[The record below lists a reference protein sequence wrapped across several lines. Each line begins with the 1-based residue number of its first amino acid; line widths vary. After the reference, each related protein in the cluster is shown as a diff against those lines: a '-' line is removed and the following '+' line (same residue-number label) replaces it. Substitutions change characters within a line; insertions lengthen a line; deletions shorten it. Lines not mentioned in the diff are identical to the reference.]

1 MASRLALKYGLVS
14 EEDRLPN
21 SSDAIVVTEPT
32 TGSKT
37 RTKGSLYLIVSSKVI
52 GSRVRDACRLVA
64 DVIRREYYYDESAGI
79 AIVLEK
85 SVRAANRRL
94 RQSREG
100 GNLAAYS
107 IGIAMAVVRGNE
119 LYVATAGDANAY
131 LIRSARLLMPEH
143 HSGVGLP
150 AADNL
155 RLGVWRGDFAVGDS
169 LVLAS
174 RNLVEVVGTEE
185 LKNAVVTLHPQ
196 SAVEHLHHL
205 FVAAGGEGS
214 DAVLALEATEVSL
227 ARVEHK
233 LVPVVPAE
241 PLAGEQE
248 HSPIPL
254 ADQVAGFATAVRER
268 AGATRSGV
276 NDGIAGAISRT
287 LDLMPRRRT
296 GYRRIKSPTE
306 AEDNRRR
313 ASIAA
318 FALVVVVVVL
328 GVLVWYLGPF
338 RSDSPVNN
346 TPDGAAAL
354 AAATEEANQVLGPGD
369 MLHDDPVQAQTLL
382 QQAWDNLQ
390 RAKPGVSPQAYNAV
404 NERVTPALETLFG
417 TTQIAGSQFYAAPAG
432 AQVTD
437 VVVGPD
443 KAAYAIVGDGVVRV
457 DPATGAVA
465 TVMQVGAGGG
475 QGMGRPRLLGQG
487 GPDLLIVDDGGK
499 LWRWRPSDNE
509 GHGTPGEIRVS
520 GEQTWGPDVVDLATF
535 LINPAEGTY
544 RLYVPYP
551 TGSQILR
558 YEPTADGSGFSEPGP
573 YFLNNN
579 EPVATFKQIMVDG
592 DVYALTPTDLIKYF
606 SGTRTGF
613 SLDTAPDDKSLRP
626 GHAYALMDATGTKG
640 SGQLFLWDTRW
651 QRILVYTKTDG
662 TYVEQYIAAPGG
674 PALSEVT
681 GMYVVDRGV
690 TQPPILVWAR
700 PDGLYQAPL
709 VAAPGPSASPGTS
722 AGASPGASANPS
734 TPPSP
739 GPSQRSSAAP
749 SPAGTFAQP
758 SASPLSPS
766 AQPTE
771 RPRRTP
777 RVGTSPPPSAAP

>member
-14 EEDRLPN
+14 EEDRLSN

-37 RTKGSLYLIVSSKVI
+37 RTKGSLYLIVSSKAI
-52 GSRVRDACRLVA
+52 GGRARDACRLVA

-107 IGIAMAVVRGNE
+107 IGIALAVVRGSE

-214 DAVLALEATEVSL
+214 DAVLALEATEASL
-227 ARVEHK
+227 TRVEHK

-241 PLAGEQE
+241 PLAGEAE

-254 ADQVAGFATAVRER
+254 ADQVAGLATAVRAR

-276 NDGIAGAISRT
+276 NDGIAGAISRA

-296 GYRRIKSPTE
+296 GYRRIKTPTE
-306 AEDNRRR
+306 AQDNRRR

-318 FALVVVVVVL
+318 FALVGVVVVL

-354 AAATEEANQVLGPGD
+354 AAATDEVNQVLGPGD
-369 MLHDDPVQAQTLL
+369 MLHADPQQAQTLL

-390 RAKPGVSPQAYNAV
+390 RAKGGVSAQAYNPV
-404 NERVTPALETLFG
+404 NERVTGAFETLLG
-417 TTQIAGSQFYAAPAG
+417 TTQIVGTQFYAAPAG
-432 AQVTD
+432 AQISDLVM
-437 VVVGPD
+437 GPD
-443 KAAYAIVGDGVVRV
+443 GAAYAIVADGVVRV

-475 QGMGRPRLLGQG
+475 QGMGKPRLLAMG
-487 GPDLLIVDDGGK
+487 GPDLLIVDEGGK
-499 LWRWRPSDNE
+499 LWRWRPSDDQGN
-509 GHGTPGEIRVS
+509 GTPGEIRVA
-520 GEQTWGPDVVDLATF
+520 GEQTWGPEVADIATF
-535 LINPAEGTY
+535 LINAAEGTY

-579 EPVATFKQIMVDG
+579 EPVASFKQVMVDG
-592 DVYALTPTDLIKYF
+592 DVYALTPTDLIRYF
-606 SGTRTGF
+606 SGARTGF
-613 SLDTAPDDKSLRP
+613 SLDPAPDDKNLRP
-626 GHAYALMDATGTKG
+626 GHTYGHMDATGTKG
-640 SGQLFLWDTRW
+640 SGQLFIWDSKW
-651 QRILVYTKTDG
+651 QRLLVYNKTDG
-662 TYVEQYIAAPGG
+662 TYVEQYVAADGA
-674 PALSEVT
+674 PALSDVT
-681 GMYVVDRGV
+681 GMYIVDQGV
-690 TQPPILVWAR
+690 TKPPLLFWAR
-700 PDGLYQAPL
+700 PEGLYQAPL
-709 VAAPGPSASPGTS
+709 VAAPPPSG
-722 AGASPGASANPS
+722 SPGASAGAS
-734 TPPSP
+734 VT
-739 GPSQRSSAAP
+739 
-749 SPAGTFAQP
+749 P
-758 SASPLSPS
+758 SASASAQAPTPTPVRSVPAASSTAAPPS
-766 AQPTE
+766 APATE

-777 RVGTSPPPSAAP
+777 RAGGATPVPSA